1 MAAVVLMKLFLGKYI
16 QYIVD
21 CGNGAH
27 VEVTVDTSSVTKIYE
42 PGEMIYLGVNSR
54 RINLFDKQDET
65 TLLAGV
71 DRNVQ

>member
-1 MAAVVLMKLFLGKYI
+1 MKNLIFPYM
-16 QYIVD
+16 
-21 CGNGAH
+21 
-27 VEVTVDTSSVTKIYE
+27 SSVTKIYE
-42 PGEMIYLGVNSR
+42 PGETIYLGVNSR